1 VHQVVEEQR
10 VPLRFQFLLSLRVL
24 GVLPTLSVD
33 PYRMQQVF
41 SNVLENAIKYSP
53 AGGEVEVTVRAQGFG
68 VLLTV
73 SDNGI
78 GLPPQAA
85 ESIFEPFGRASNA
98 QEQRLPGMGLGLY
111 ITCQIV
117 EQHGGHIWAESAGE
131 GFGTLIS
138 IWLPSLTGAS

>member
-1 VHQVVEEQR
+1 
-10 VPLRFQFLLSLRVL
+10 
-24 GVLPTLSVD
+24 
-33 PYRMQQVF
+33 MQQAF
-41 SNVLENAIKYSP
+41 SNVLENAILP

-98 QEQRLPGMGLGLY
+98 QQQRLPGMGLGLY
-111 ITCQIV
+111 ITRQIV

>member
-10 VPLRFQFLLSLRVL
+10 VQLGFQFLLSLRVL

-41 SNVLENAIKYSP
+41 SNVLENAILP

-85 ESIFEPFGRASNA
+85 ESIFEPSDGRATRSSSDCPA
-98 QEQRLPGMGLGLY
+98 WALGCTSRARLSSSMVGTSGQRVQARGL
-111 ITCQIV
+111 
-117 EQHGGHIWAESAGE
+117 AR
-131 GFGTLIS
+131 
-138 IWLPSLTGAS
+138 

>member
-10 VPLRFQFLLSLRVL
+10 VQLGFQFLLSLRVL

-41 SNVLENAIKYSP
+41 SNVLENAILP

-98 QEQRLPGMGLGLY
+98 QQQRLPGMGLGLY
-111 ITCQIV
+111 ITRQIV
-117 EQHGGHIWAESAGE
+117 EQHCGHIWAESAGE